1 MKNLSYSQRLS
12 KLELYSLERRRLRGD
27 LIEMYTILTGK
38 EDVNCQHFFQPAR
51 DCYGLRG
58 HSLKIFVHRSRL
70 NCRKY
75 FFSQRS
81 VGEWNRLPQEVVDA
95 PSVNA
100 FKNRLD
106 HFWTDVSTWLAA
118 WRSGNGVGR
127 INEVTLRR
135 ARLVLGWVTWSST
148 PGGGTLFRYVTSQP
162 RPTQPFI
169 FSGSINWVVSNFIGE
184 CSRG

>member
-1 MKNLSYSQRLS
+1 
-12 KLELYSLERRRLRGD
+12 
-27 LIEMYTILTGK
+27 LTGK
-38 EDVNCQHFFQPAR
+38 EDVNCQQFFQPVR

-58 HSLKIFVHRSRL
+58 HNLKIFVDRSRL

-106 HFWTDVSTWLAA
+106 HFWTDVST
-118 WRSGNGVGR
+118 
-127 INEVTLRR
+127 
-135 ARLVLGWVTWSST
+135 
-148 PGGGTLFRYVTSQP
+148 
-162 RPTQPFI
+162 
-169 FSGSINWVVSNFIGE
+169 
-184 CSRG
+184 

>member
-1 MKNLSYSQRLS
+1 MTLAYVDDCHDSATFIIICPIAIAYSMGKIIKSVCVRQSVRVS
-12 KLELYSLERRRLRGD
+12 VCLYSHGAFLGRFSP
-27 LIEMYTILTGK
+27 ILAQTK
-38 EDVNCQHFFQPAR
+38 EPFFQPAR

-58 HSLKIFVHRSRL
+58 HNLKIFVNRSRL

-106 HFWTDVSTWLAA
+106 HFWTDVST
-118 WRSGNGVGR
+118 
-127 INEVTLRR
+127 
-135 ARLVLGWVTWSST
+135 
-148 PGGGTLFRYVTSQP
+148 
-162 RPTQPFI
+162 
-169 FSGSINWVVSNFIGE
+169 
-184 CSRG
+184 